1 MFAVFFRSICQHD
14 LLPPRPPP
22 SPLRRLR
29 GTRGISSTVLGHRR
43 GFAAGENRGR
53 KKHRTYNKRHSK
65 EFVAVKNTSLK
76 ANRNIFNGISVR
88 PRFITVSYFCFWSGH
103 RVLRLIILINFFN
116 PAPVP
121 PDQGFNLPAGADEL
135 LSEPLNTD
143 FSCEGRRY
151 GYFADVNNNC
161 QVSVN

>member
-29 GTRGISSTVLGHRR
+29 GTRGISSTVPRHRR
-43 GFAAGENRGR
+43 GIAAGENTGR

-76 ANRNIFNGISVR
+76 ANRNIQRDFCSTKVHNSQLLLFLVR
-88 PRFITVSYFCFWSGH
+88 TSCSPAYNFDY
-103 RVLRLIILINFFN
+103 FFN

>member
-1 MFAVFFRSICQHD
+1 M
-14 LLPPRPPP
+14 
-22 SPLRRLR
+22 
-29 GTRGISSTVLGHRR
+29 ISSLPALLRLLSAASVALAASVLLFLGTAEASPQVKTED
-43 GFAAGENRGR
+43 G
-53 KKHRTYNKRHSK
+53 KTPYINKRHSK

-76 ANRNIFNGISVR
+76 ANRNIQRDFCSTKVNNSQLLLFLVR
-88 PRFITVSYFCFWSGH
+88 TSCSPAYNFDY
-103 RVLRLIILINFFN
+103 FFN